1 MLTDPCEVPPPAPG
15 PRRVLL
21 IAFGWLFV
29 GLAFLGAL
37 LPVLPTT
44 PFLLLACGCFARSS
58 PAANRWLLRSPLFGP
73 LLLDWQRHRGVRPHV
88 KWTAIVTI
96 LAAGTASI
104 AWGGLS
110 GPLLVPVVA
119 LLAIGLTVVL
129 RLPLVRGPHPTAE
142 DPPAAGRP

>member
-1 MLTDPCEVPPPAPG
+1 MPTDPCDVPPTAPG
-15 PRRVLL
+15 PRRAVFLTL
-21 IAFGWLFV
+21 GWLFV

-88 KWTAIVTI
+88 KWTAVVTI
-96 LAAGTASI
+96 VVVGAASI
-104 AWGGLS
+104 IWGGLS
-110 GPLLVPVVA
+110 APLLALVVA
-119 LLAIGLTVVL
+119 LLLVGLVVVL
-129 RLPLVRGPHPTAE
+129 RLPLVR
-142 DPPAAGRP
+142 